1 MKTIQ
6 RRLSILLQEEAERTP
21 VIALLGPRQ
30 SGKTTLARMVF
41 VDHIYVSL
49 EELDMRQYAKSDPR
63 SFLQQYHDSPG
74 VIIDEVQ
81 HVPELLSY
89 MQTQVDLHR
98 KPGHFI
104 ITGSHNFLLLQAI
117 TQSLAGRIALHTL
130 LPLSVDELQEAQL
143 LPEHENTVLFQGY
156 YPILYGQE
164 NQKPELWYRNYIQ
177 TYIERDV
184 RMITAVKDLSLFQK
198 FLQLCAGRIGQ
209 LLNYAA
215 LANDVGVDQK
225 TVKQWISILEA
236 SYIVYLLK
244 PYHNNFNKQLLKTPK
259 LYFYDTGLACSL
271 LGITSQEQ
279 LHTYYARGALF
290 ESMVITELFKE
301 QYNSNQFPYIYF
313 WRDKTGH
320 EIDALLE
327 IEQKKYAIEIKAG
340 HTVNSDFFK
349 NLSWFQEQAGNN
361 KFTNLVIFAGLQEQK
376 RSIAQVINW
385 KKCTA
390 LF

>member
-6 RRLSILLQEEAERTP
+6 RRLSVLLQEEAERTP

-41 VDHIYVSL
+41 VEHIYVSL
-49 EELDMRQYAKSDPR
+49 EELDMREYAKTDPR
-63 SFLQQYHDSPG
+63 NFLQQYQDGPG

-143 LPEHENTVLFQGY
+143 LPEHENTAIFQGY
-156 YPILYGQE
+156 YPILYGQD

-184 RMITAVKDLSLFQK
+184 RMITAVQDLSLFQK

-225 TVKQWISILEA
+225 TIKQWLSILEA

-244 PYHNNFNKQLLKTPK
+244 PYHNNFNKRLLKTPK

-279 LHTYYARGALF
+279 LHTHYARGALF
-290 ESMVITELFKE
+290 ESMIITELFKD
-301 QYNSNQFPYIYF
+301 QYNSNQLPQIYF

-320 EIDALLE
+320 EIDAFLE
-327 IEQKKYAIEIKAG
+327 TAHKKYAIEIKAG

-349 NLSWFQEQAGNN
+349 NLSWFQEQTGDNE
-361 KFTNLVIFAGLQEQK
+361 FTNIVIFAGAQEQK
-376 RSIAQVINW
+376 RSAAHVVNW
-385 KKCTA
+385 KKVAA
-390 LF
+390 LY